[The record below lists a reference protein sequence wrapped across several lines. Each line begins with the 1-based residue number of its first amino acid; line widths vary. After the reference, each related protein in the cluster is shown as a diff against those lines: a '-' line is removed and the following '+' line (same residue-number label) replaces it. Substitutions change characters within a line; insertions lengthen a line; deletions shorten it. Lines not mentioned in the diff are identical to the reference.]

1 MQARSQFA
9 LQPRVKK
16 TKKQNAKKKKKDTAE
31 KMNDMPNFLDYIIN
45 KEVNL
50 HFKLL
55 NLVTVIKNSVGLNLD
70 SLYVCMCLKLCRKQ
84 LT

>member
-16 TKKQNAKKKKKDTAE
+16 TKKQNVKKKKDTAE

-55 NLVTVIKNSVGLNLD
+55 NLVPVIKNSVGLNLD

>member
-1 MQARSQFA
+1 M
-9 LQPRVKK
+9 L
-16 TKKQNAKKKKKDTAE
+16 KKKKDTAE

-55 NLVTVIKNSVGLNLD
+55 NLVPVIKNSVGLNLD